1 MGGRGRHFAGP
12 DTHPGHRHHHPEG
25 HHRRRGRGGGG
36 RGRLFDYGELRLLLL
51 AMIAERPRH
60 GYELIKDIEER
71 FGGSYSPSPGVI
83 YPTLAWLDDAGYAS
97 VEPEPSGRKLYR
109 LTSGGEAFLLANRA
123 AADELLGRGTPYET
137 AAGESQATDPVLRA
151 MRNLK
156 LAVRLRLKR
165 GSLSQDEANTIAAA
179 LDAAAQAVERN

>member
-12 DTHPGHRHHHPEG
+12 DTHPGHHHHPEG
-25 HHRRRGRGGGG
+25 HNHRRGRGDGR

-71 FGGSYSPSPGVI
+71 FSGAYSPSPGVI
-83 YPTLAWLDDAGYAS
+83 YPTLAWTDDAGYTS

-109 LTSGGEAFLLANRA
+109 ITPEGEAFLLANRP
-123 AADELLGRGTPYET
+123 AADELLNRGTPYET
-137 AAGESQATDPVLRA
+137 AAGKQQATDPVLRA

-165 GSLSQDEANTIAAA
+165 GSLSPDEANTIAAA
-179 LDAAAQAVERN
+179 LDSAAQAAEQS